1 MRGVILLAIIIALF
15 SIACGAGDE
24 LPTVAATAA
33 VQEAAPPATTTDIP
47 GDEVEPTATIEP
59 TDTRAP
65 EPTATPEPSN
75 TPEPINTREATA
87 TSEPTNTPLPPTNTP
102 PYPPGD
108 SATVVGVIDGDTIDV
123 DIGGTVYRVRYI
135 GMDTPEQGMPYFD
148 EATQANANLVA
159 GQTVILVK
167 DVSETDQFGRLLR
180 YVYLTNGTMVN
191 AELVRQ
197 GYAQVATYPPDVR
210 HQDLFSQLQETA
222 RNSGAGLWGVPTN
235 TPIPPTNTPA
245 PVQPTQPPPQP
256 TQPPAQNCDPSYPT
270 VCIPPYPPDLDCGEI
285 PYRRF
290 EVLQPDPHGFDG
302 DNDGVGCESG

>member
-1 MRGVILLAIIIALF
+1 MRGVILLAIIFTLV
-15 SIACGAGDE
+15 SIACGTGDE
-24 LPTVAATAA
+24 LPTLASTAD
-33 VQEAAPPATTTDIP
+33 VQEAALP
-47 GDEVEPTATIEP
+47 
-59 TDTRAP
+59 
-65 EPTATPEPSN
+65 
-75 TPEPINTREATA
+75 ATA
-87 TSEPTNTPLPPTNTP
+87 TDTPGAEEEPTNTPESTDTSTPEKPTDTPVPPTNTP

-108 SATVVGVIDGDTIDV
+108 SATVVGIIDGDTIDV
-123 DIGGTVYRVRYI
+123 DLGGTVYRVRYI

-180 YVYLTNGTMVN
+180 YVYLTDGTMVN

-210 HQDLFSQLQETA
+210 HQSLFSQLQETA
-222 RNSGAGLWGVPTN
+222 RNSGAGLWGVPTS

-245 PVQPTQPPPQP
+245 PEPPPQP

-290 EVLQPDPHGFDG
+290 QVNPPDPHGFDG